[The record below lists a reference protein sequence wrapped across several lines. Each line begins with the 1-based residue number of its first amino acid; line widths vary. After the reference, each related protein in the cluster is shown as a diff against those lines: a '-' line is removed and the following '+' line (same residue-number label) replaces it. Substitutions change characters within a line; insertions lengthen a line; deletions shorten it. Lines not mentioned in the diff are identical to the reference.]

1 MFAKLLSDKSL
12 GLFTPKPLLEPDS
25 AQWICHQFAWLHQQF
40 NPAHPLAQ
48 AELVLPNN
56 DFFPGRAD
64 SHQGMAELLLERV
77 KHYAGLSHWPTEL
90 VNLRTP
96 SATAVTHQPQSHQQ
110 PVEVPSETTLPVP
123 FDPAQVND
131 PQAMIVSLLQG
142 LTHPL
147 LLQKPSP
154 DILQPGQWPL
164 LVELLGIYLG
174 FGVPITNSAF
184 AFAGGCGSCASRAAQ
199 RQAYLSQDEA
209 LFGLVIFCELKGI
222 AAKTATTPLKPH
234 LKPFYKRARQQLL
247 AMEEFQPLQQQT
259 VG

>member
-1 MFAKLLSDKSL
+1 MFTKLLSDKSL
-12 GLFTPKPLLEPDS
+12 GLFDPKPLLEQES
-25 AQWICHQFAWLHQQF
+25 AHWICQQFAWLQQQF
-40 NPAHPLAQ
+40 NSAHPLTQ
-48 AELVLPNN
+48 AELILPNN

-64 SHQGMAELLLERV
+64 SHQAMAQLLLERI
-77 KHYAGLSHWPTEL
+77 KHLCGLSHWSTEL
-90 VNLRTP
+90 VNVRIQ
-96 SATAVTHQPQSHQQ
+96 TANAVSHQSPTPQ
-110 PVEVPSETTLPVP
+110 QLASTSVPTLLPVP

-131 PQAMIVSLLQG
+131 PQAMIISLLQG

-147 LLQKPSP
+147 LLQRSP
-154 DILQPGQWPL
+154 PEGLQQGQWPL

-174 FGVPITNSAF
+174 FGIPITNTAF

-222 AAKTATTPLKPH
+222 SPKSVTTQLKPH

-247 AMEEFQPLQQQT
+247 TMDEFEPLQQRLN
-259 VG
+259 G